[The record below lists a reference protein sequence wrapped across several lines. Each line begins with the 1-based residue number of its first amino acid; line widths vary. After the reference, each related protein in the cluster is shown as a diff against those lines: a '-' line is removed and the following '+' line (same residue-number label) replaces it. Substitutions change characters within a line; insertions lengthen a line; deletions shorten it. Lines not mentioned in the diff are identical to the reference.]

1 MAENIGKVQIAI
13 EAQTAELQQGLAK
26 AEKAVKDSAKKM
38 EQSTEKLADKAE
50 KSWTEFASKMG
61 VVQQIGGIA
70 QQAWNALDGVL
81 DAVTQSGANASQKLT
96 GGLDAIEQAGV
107 PVVSQ
112 FLAIGRGIY
121 GWISGEK
128 ALQKEIEQRNAQLK
142 RIAER
147 EIKGFNERLALRKAL
162 TESTENFLKILSL
175 EAEMSG
181 KATDREKLRLKQ
193 QRERE
198 ALLEQF
204 AEKQQELDGKAT
216 KNYLDSERKR
226 FDEAFELFKQKQSR
240 ELEAFDNAEIDK
252 ADKAILENQRKND
265 AIEKQNEALAKAEAD
280 KAKANAKLKLSLE
293 ERLAIMTAKQAGEDE
308 KAQRLA
314 IESRYRKEMEGRTE
328 AQRQLLQ
335 QMREIELAGVGAGVA
350 KTSTSATEGV
360 DKAIEKTATATI
372 ATAIGGFTVQTG
384 QSKAERE
391 TKKQT
396 TLLEVI
402 AENTTQ
408 RQGEQLVRVA
418 S

>member
-142 RIAER
+142 QIAER

-280 KAKANAKLKLSLE
+280 KAKANAKLKLGLE

>member
-142 RIAER
+142 QIAER

-162 TESTENFLKILSL
+162 TESTENFLKIMSL

-216 KNYLDSERKR
+216 KDYLDSERKR

-280 KAKANAKLKLSLE
+280 KAKANAKLKLGLE

>member
-142 RIAER
+142 QIAER

-216 KNYLDSERKR
+216 KDYLDSERKR

-280 KAKANAKLKLSLE
+280 KAKANAKLKLGLE